1 MSRPAPEKI
10 GSWFLILTSA
20 LLPSKYG
27 QPLFAPPSKPP
38 QVTCTIAC
46 IQDCT
51 SKNVTA
57 AAGTSSNDDLSVN
70 SRSGNKTYRG
80 GRSKRDVSPSNG
92 AISAQNDVTKPSP
105 VLDLKAVYVDQTYV
119 NLTWTVSDTASNSCM
134 YRIEIKSDGTAD
146 RNLTSNV
153 TEAEIADLHPG
164 MLYKF
169 TVFAVAADAQTE
181 GEGVSISL
189 YTKPSPV
196 LDLKAEYIGPEK
208 VNLAWAVNDTA
219 SNSYTYRIE
228 IKSDGTADRNLTS
241 NVTEAEIADLHPGML
256 YEFTVF
262 AVAADAQTEG
272 EGVPLSLYTK
282 PSPVLDLKAEYVN
295 QTYVNLTWTVNDT
308 ASNSYTYRIEIKSD
322 GTADRNLTSNV
333 TEAEIADLHPGT
345 LYKFTVSAKPGNS
358 MSEEVGLTISLFT
371 KPSPVLDLEAEYI
384 GPEKVNLAWAVND
397 TASNSYTYRIEIK
410 SDGTADRN
418 LTSNITEAEIAD
430 LHPGMLYKFTV
441 FAVAAD
447 AQTEGEGVPLSLYTK
462 PSPVLDL
469 KAVYVDQTYVN
480 LTWTVS
486 DTASNS
492 YTYRIEIKSDGTAD
506 RNLTSNVTEA
516 EIADLHPGMLYKFT
530 VFAVAADAQT
540 EGEGVPLSLYTQPSP
555 VLNLIA
561 QSISPSYVNLTWTVN
576 NSASNSYTYRIE
588 IKSDGTADRNL
599 TSNVTEA
606 EIADLHPGMLYEFT
620 VFAVAADAQ
629 TEGEGVSISLY
640 TKPSP
645 VLDLK
650 AEYIG
655 PEKVNLAWAVN
666 DTASNSYTYR
676 IEIKSDGTADRNLTS
691 NVTEAEIADLHPGML
706 YEFTVFAVAA
716 DAQTEGEG
724 VPLSLYTKPSPVLD
738 LKAVYVDQTYVNLT
752 WTVSDTASNSYT
764 YRIEIKSDGTADRNL
779 TSNVTEAEIADL
791 HPGMLYKFTVF
802 AVAADAQ
809 TEGEGVP
816 LSLYTIPA
824 SVTSFQCEPVVK
836 ESNLTLKW
844 KCPIGNNSGF
854 KIKIFNDTWEKEQQI
869 SRCTGE
875 NSEETFRIGSL
886 NYFTTYNVSITT
898 LADTKESSPVQKMC
912 RTSITDPPPPTKGPL
927 VKAISHISL
936 SVEFSDFESVN
947 GPLKAYAV
955 IIITEA
961 TEGCG
966 SSKPELN
973 ITYKDFKQK
982 KTATYVTYII
992 DIGQAKQSS
1001 FRSRNGT
1008 LTVNVGTGNTMR
1020 GYENGPLSPLHSY
1033 RARVAGFTRINFT
1046 GADII
1051 VGEDSYA
1058 SFSPCSEQVL
1068 LPQDPGL
1075 IAGAVIGCLLAVL
1088 AVVAIGGYIFWKRRR
1103 KDRRNTEMSFSPI
1116 KVKKSKLI
1124 KVENFESYFKKQQA
1138 DSNCGFAE
1146 EYEELRPAGVHQ
1158 PKFAAELPEN
1168 RGKNRYNNVLPYDIS
1183 RVKLSTRS
1191 HATDD
1196 YINANYMPG
1205 YTSKKAFIAAQGPL
1219 PNTIDDFWR
1228 MIWEKNI
1235 YSIVM
1240 LTKCVEQARTKCEQ
1254 YWPDKQ
1260 SMSYGDIIVTMVSE
1274 IVLPEWTIR
1283 DFTVENS
1290 NAPEI
1295 HTVRQFHFTSWPDH
1309 GVPETTD
1316 LLINFRHLVQ
1326 EYNNQNPIDSPTLVH
1341 CSAGVGRTGT
1351 FIAIDRLIQQIEME
1365 NTVDVYGV
1373 VYDLRMHRPL
1383 MVQTEDQYVFLN
1395 QCVMDIIRSQKD
1407 KKADLIYQNMTAM
1420 AIYEN
1425 FTPGPG
1431 FGKANGYHA

>member
-1 MSRPAPEKI
+1 
-10 GSWFLILTSA
+10 
-20 LLPSKYG
+20 
-27 QPLFAPPSKPP
+27 
-38 QVTCTIAC
+38 
-46 IQDCT
+46 
-51 SKNVTA
+51 
-57 AAGTSSNDDLSVN
+57 
-70 SRSGNKTYRG
+70 
-80 GRSKRDVSPSNG
+80 
-92 AISAQNDVTKPSP
+92 
-105 VLDLKAVYVDQTYV
+105 AVYVDQTYV
-119 NLTWTVSDTASNSCM
+119 NLTWTVSDTASNSC
-134 YRIEIKSDGTAD
+134 
-146 RNLTSNV
+146 
-153 TEAEIADLHPG
+153 
-164 MLYKF
+164 
-169 TVFAVAADAQTE
+169 
-181 GEGVSISL
+181 
-189 YTKPSPV
+189 
-196 LDLKAEYIGPEK
+196 
-208 VNLAWAVNDTA
+208 
-219 SNSYTYRIE
+219 
-228 IKSDGTADRNLTS
+228 
-241 NVTEAEIADLHPGML
+241 
-256 YEFTVF
+256 
-262 AVAADAQTEG
+262 
-272 EGVPLSLYTK
+272 
-282 PSPVLDLKAEYVN
+282 
-295 QTYVNLTWTVNDT
+295 
-308 ASNSYTYRIEIKSD
+308 
-322 GTADRNLTSNV
+322 
-333 TEAEIADLHPGT
+333 
-345 LYKFTVSAKPGNS
+345 
-358 MSEEVGLTISLFT
+358 
-371 KPSPVLDLEAEYI
+371 
-384 GPEKVNLAWAVND
+384 
-397 TASNSYTYRIEIK
+397 
-410 SDGTADRN
+410 
-418 LTSNITEAEIAD
+418 
-430 LHPGMLYKFTV
+430 
-441 FAVAAD
+441 
-447 AQTEGEGVPLSLYTK
+447 
-462 PSPVLDL
+462 
-469 KAVYVDQTYVN
+469 
-480 LTWTVS
+480 
-486 DTASNS
+486 
-492 YTYRIEIKSDGTAD
+492 TYRIEIKSDGTAD

-540 EGEGVPLSLYTQPSP
+540 EGEGVPLSLYTSK
-555 VLNLIA
+555 L
-561 QSISPSYVNLTWTVN
+561 QSLVPMFLEK
-576 NSASNSYTYRIE
+576 RILLC
-588 IKSDGTADRNL
+588 SSL
-599 TSNVTEA
+599 
-606 EIADLHPGMLYEFT
+606 LHLGFKRRAGFEQRCILEFS
-620 VFAVAADAQ
+620 VAAFSKFSTHFLWIHCYFLFQHWAVLQ
-629 TEGEGVSISLY
+629 LLSTCTVILVLLLFNYSLRPFIISSLY
-640 TKPSP
+640 TT
-645 VLDLK
+645 
-650 AEYIG
+650 
-655 PEKVNLAWAVN
+655 
-666 DTASNSYTYR
+666 TASFT
-676 IEIKSDGTADRNLTS
+676 L
-691 NVTEAEIADLHPGML
+691 ML
-706 YEFTVFAVAA
+706 FLFIFAV
-716 DAQTEGEG
+716 
-724 VPLSLYTKPSPVLD
+724 
-738 LKAVYVDQTYVNLT
+738 
-752 WTVSDTASNSYT
+752 
-764 YRIEIKSDGTADRNL
+764 
-779 TSNVTEAEIADL
+779 
-791 HPGMLYKFTVF
+791 
-802 AVAADAQ
+802 
-809 TEGEGVP
+809 
-816 LSLYTIPA
+816 PA

-961 TEGCG
+961 TGCG

-1008 LTVNVGTGNTMR
+1008 LTVNVGTGNTMH

-1075 IAGAVIGCLLAVL
+1075 IAGAVIGCLLAIL

-1116 KVKKSKLI
+1116 KSKLI

-1283 DFTVENS
+1283 DFTVENVS
-1290 NAPEI
+1290 SSP
-1295 HTVRQFHFTSWPDH
+1295 TLSLRQFHFTSWPDH